1 MIKKQAVISQLT
13 KKEPRYR
20 VTATLL
26 NSWQRIFD
34 AKDDVKESE
43 KDEMSLEDKIVLEME
58 KRKEEFINLLNRVP
72 VPDNIYMQKG
82 REFEDVVCAGNDPEF
97 SPIVTGGAF
106 QVTLTKDVDIDNVP
120 IRLYGVLDVLKA
132 GRIMD
137 IKRVTRYQT
146 HKYKHSHQHPM
157 YLFLMPQA
165 LDFTY
170 LICDDNV
177 ESGDELKRKSAY
189 HYENYIRENCE
200 DILQVVSQFL
210 SWLKAND
217 LFEIFTDKW
226 KAY

>member
-20 VTATLL
+20 VTPTLL

-43 KDEMSLEDKIVLEME
+43 KDEMSLEDKITLEME
-58 KRKEEFINLLNRVP
+58 KRKEEFINLLNRIP
-72 VPDNIYMQKG
+72 VEDNIYMQKG
-82 REFEDVVCAGNDPEF
+82 REFEDTVCAGNDPEF
-97 SPIVTGGAF
+97 SPIVENGAF
-106 QVTLTKDVDIDNVP
+106 QVTLTKDVMIDNVP

-137 IKRVTRYQT
+137 IKRVVRYQT
-146 HKYKHSHQHPM
+146 QKYKKSHQHPM
-157 YLFLMPQA
+157 YLFLMPEA
-165 LDFTY
+165 IDFTY

-177 ESGDELKRKSAY
+177 DSNDELKRKSAY

-210 SWLKAND
+210 SWLKANN

-226 KAY
+226 KSY

>member
-1 MIKKQAVISQLT
+1 MIKKQAVISQLA

-34 AKDDVKESE
+34 AKDDVREAE
-43 KDEMSLEDKIVLEME
+43 KDEISLEDKIVLEMK
-58 KRKEEFINLLNRVP
+58 KRKTEFINLLNRIP
-72 VPDNIYMQKG
+72 VEDNIYMQKG
-82 REFEDVVCAGNDPEF
+82 RAFEDLVCAGNEPEF
-97 SPIVTGGAF
+97 SPIVDGGAF
-106 QVTLTKDVDIDNVP
+106 QVTLTKDVIIDNVP

-137 IKRVTRYQT
+137 IKRVSRYQT
-146 HKYKHSHQHPM
+146 HKYKNSHQHPM

-165 LDFTY
+165 IDFTY

-177 ESGDELKRKSAY
+177 DSNDELKRKSAY

-217 LFEIFTDKW
+217 LFDIFTDKW